1 MRTLKVSQPQ
11 LFDILRRVFDGPKR
25 FHSTIANSPGASGAY
40 LAPPW
45 RLFFMGANLFV
56 SVYWVVF
63 NNVPMKKLIW
73 AVFNFTVCMATSLI
87 LAMTRGICIN
97 SIISWSVL
105 IIKEQTWY
113 QNVAKTLVFHL
124 HIIKC

>member
-1 MRTLKVSQPQ
+1 M
-11 LFDILRRVFDGPKR
+11 
-25 FHSTIANSPGASGAY
+25 
-40 LAPPW
+40 
-45 RLFFMGANLFV
+45 
-56 SVYWVVF
+56 
-63 NNVPMKKLIW
+63 
-73 AVFNFTVCMATSLI
+73 FNFTVSMATPLI

-113 QNVAKTLVFHL
+113 QNVAKTSVFHL